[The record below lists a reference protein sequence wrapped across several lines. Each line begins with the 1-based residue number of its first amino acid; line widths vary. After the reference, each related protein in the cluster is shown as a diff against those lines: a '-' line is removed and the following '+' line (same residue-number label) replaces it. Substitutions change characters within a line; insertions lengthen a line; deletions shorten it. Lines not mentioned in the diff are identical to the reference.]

1 MSAEMIVLTTLGPA
15 LFAAIVALKLDA
27 FFGRRGAVAA
37 ACAGLI
43 ASGVIS
49 AWVVRSQP
57 VGSAFGVLRTGGPFA
72 SVAAIVFI
80 TAALAVFGGWDELC
94 ARENGGTL
102 ASLMAF
108 AAVASAVIAAAN
120 DITLLLIGLEAAAAC
135 AYALVSGAK
144 TRRSDEAAMKYFIQG
159 AISTGFFVFGMAV
172 IVAVFAP
179 GGNLDA
185 LQGVFDKPELFTV
198 AALGVVS
205 IAAVLAFKAGVA
217 PFHSWA
223 PDAYE
228 TATPEVAAF
237 LSAGPKLAAIT
248 ALAVLLS
255 LAVSQTSAESVAT
268 VGRATQALSVV
279 VSLLAVTS
287 IAVGSLVALRQR
299 SYTRMLAYAGIAQ
312 AGYALVGATSVNN
325 PASAVFFASTYALA
339 ATGTFLAASA
349 FRRVSPDWDGSI
361 EGLAGIGRKA
371 PVLSASVAVLLISL
385 AGIPPLL
392 GFWAKL
398 VAFGGAI
405 LQAAEAF
412 SAGLSALA
420 WASAIAAVA
429 GIVGS
434 VISLGYY
441 GAVLRA
447 LYLLPEPAAEEPV
460 DGQTDLAEQSEERP
474 RQGARGS
481 AAVVVTIVAILVVA
495 LGLLPLFTG
504 VGTLTLPF
512 VVR

>member
-1 MSAEMIVLTTLGPA
+1 MLLFASLGPA
-15 LFAAIVALKLDA
+15 LLAGIVALMVDA
-27 FFGRRGAVAA
+27 FSSRRAAVAVVVVGLAASGAV
-37 ACAGLI
+37 
-43 ASGVIS
+43 S
-49 AWVVRSQP
+49 AWAVVTQQLT
-57 VGSAFGVLRTGGPFA
+57 SAFNVIRVGGPFA
-72 SVAAIVFI
+72 AVATVVFL
-80 TAALAVFGGWDELC
+80 TAALAVVGGWDEFT
-94 ARENGGTL
+94 RRDNGGTL
-102 ASLMAF
+102 ASLIAI
-108 AAVASAVIAAAN
+108 AAVASAVIAAAQ
-120 DITLLLIGLEAAAAC
+120 DITMLLIALETAAAC

-144 TRRSDEAAMKYFIQG
+144 TKRSDEAAMKYFIQG
-159 AISTGFFVFGMAV
+159 AISTGFFVLGMAV
-172 IVAVFAP
+172 IVTVFAP
-179 GGNLDA
+179 KGNLDA
-185 LQGVFDKPELFTV
+185 IQGLFEKPELFTV
-198 AALGVVS
+198 GAVGVVTLV
-205 IAAVLAFKAGVA
+205 AVLAFKAGVA

-228 TATPEVAAF
+228 TSTPEVAAF

-255 LAVSQTSAESVAT
+255 LAVSQSSAEALGT
-268 VGRATQALSVV
+268 VGRATQAMAVV
-279 VSLLAVTS
+279 VSMLAVTS
-287 IAVGSLVALRQR
+287 IAVGSLIALKQR

-312 AGYALVGATSVNN
+312 AGYALVGATSVSN

-349 FRRVSPDWDGSI
+349 FRALSPDWDGSI
-361 EGLAGIGRKA
+361 EGLAGMGRKA
-371 PVLSASVAVLLISL
+371 PVLSAAVAVLLISL
-385 AGIPPLL
+385 AGIPPFL

-405 LQAAEAF
+405 LQSAVAF
-412 SAGLSALA
+412 SAGMSTLG
-420 WASAIAAVA
+420 WASAVAAVA

-447 LYLLPEPAAEEPV
+447 MYLLPAPTTDELRDAADAGESDGEESS
-460 DGQTDLAEQSEERP
+460 DGMAT
-474 RQGARGS
+474 
-481 AAVVVTIVAILVVA
+481 VVVVLVAMLVVV